1 MNKILKLVCMFI
13 KIDEEY
19 SLFYENKIIFEN
31 RPNLNNKVRVL
42 SNINKLMEY
51 LESYKKELEKY

>member
-1 MNKILKLVCMFI
+1 MFT

-31 RPNLNNKVRVL
+31 RPSLNNKVRVL
-42 SNINKLMEY
+42 SNINRLMEY
-51 LESYKKELEKY
+51 LESYKKELQKY